1 MPDVLIRNG
10 KLVDGTGRA
19 PQETTSLFVCGDKI
33 QGVGQEADIKARFR
47 EDIRVIDAAGHTVMP
62 GLVDS
67 HTHLTLGEPRSND
80 ELFFHRDQNYSA
92 ILAGWNAQK
101 VLRAGVTSV
110 LDADGMFGI
119 GVALREAVEAG
130 IVEGPRMAVGGF
142 ALMTSVGGTAGKMI
156 PESGSAGYAMVV
168 RNRDEMVMETRRQI
182 KGGVD
187 WIKIHVTGV
196 VPGRRGEMSVWTEE
210 ELRAVVDTAHD
221 LGVPVIAHC
230 RNARSSRDAARAGVD
245 VLAHTSF
252 MDEEALEAVVASGA
266 TLLPTF
272 TFLANLIDY
281 GHRAGAS
288 SAAVELFQS
297 EIEQSAAMIR
307 RAHDAGVKVLAGSES
322 GFSLTPY
329 GHWHAREMEV
339 FVKHLEMTPLEAITA
354 ATGNGAIAVRRP
366 EVGTLEKGK
375 LADVLVVD
383 GDPTEDVRLL
393 QDRSRIHHVFKGGV
407 EVDLTR
413 PWPHRTIYPKERV
426 SQYSQ
431 DLLLWE
437 MAHELA
443 GEAAPA
449 PPPSGAAVSPVRDE
463 VALAGAT
470 TSCPCSM

>member
-1 MPDVLIRNG
+1 MADLLIRNA
-10 KLVDGTGRA
+10 KVVDGTGRE
-19 PQETTSLFVCGDKI
+19 PQEGASVFVCGDRI
-33 QGVGQEADIKARFR
+33 QGIGTEADLKARFR
-47 EDIRVIDAAGHTVMP
+47 EDVRVIDAAGHTVMP
-62 GLVDS
+62 GLIDS

-110 LDADGMFGI
+110 LDADGIFGI
-119 GVALREAVEAG
+119 GVALRDAIEAG
-130 IVEGPRMAVGGF
+130 IVEGPRLTVGGF

-168 RNRDEMVMETRRQI
+168 RNKDEMVMETRRQI

-187 WIKIHVTGV
+187 WIKIHVTGI
-196 VPGRRGEMSVWTEE
+196 VPGRRGELSVWTEE
-210 ELRAVVDTAHD
+210 ELRTVVDTAHD
-221 LGVPVIAHC
+221 VGVPVIAHC
-230 RNARSSRDAARAGVD
+230 RNAKSSRDAARAGVD

-266 TLLPTF
+266 ALLPTF

-288 SAAVELFQS
+288 SSAVELFQS

-307 RAHDAGVKVLAGSES
+307 RAYDAGAKILSGSES

-339 FVKHLEMTPLEAITA
+339 FVKYLELTPLEAITT
-354 ATGNGAIAVRRP
+354 ATGNGAIAAKRP
-366 EVGTLEKGK
+366 DVGTLEKGK
-375 LADVLVVD
+375 LADLIVVD
-383 GDPTEDVRLL
+383 GDPTVDIRVL
-393 QDRSRIHHVFKGGV
+393 QDRNRIHRVFKAGV
-407 EVDLTR
+407 EVDRSR
-413 PWPHRTIYPKERV
+413 PWPQRTVFPKERV

-443 GEAAPA
+443 GSATPPAPA
-449 PPPSGAAVSPVRDE
+449 LEPTLVRDE
-463 VALAGAT
+463 MVAGVT